1 MVANYFTGNSVPG
14 SVFQTIIYSIFEK
27 AAEIKLNI
35 ILIKS
40 DMGACNQALWKKCK
54 WVRADTK

>member
-27 AAEIKLNI
+27 AAEIKLNKNY
-35 ILIKS
+35 LLKFNIK
-40 DMGACNQALWKKCK
+40 
-54 WVRADTK
+54 